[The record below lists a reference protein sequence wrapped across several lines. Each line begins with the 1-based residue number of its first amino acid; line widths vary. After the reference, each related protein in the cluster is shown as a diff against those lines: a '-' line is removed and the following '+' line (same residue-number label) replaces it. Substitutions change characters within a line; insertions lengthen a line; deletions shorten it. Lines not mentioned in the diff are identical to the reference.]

1 VFAAAAFSY
10 WLDVF
15 PSARGQLRHWRRQ
28 ARAIP
33 DPRLRDLAVTTLAAE
48 RGNLEGAAAFAV
60 LAPRVHRRE
69 VTRAAVAFQALYDY
83 VDTLAEQPVVD
94 PLAHGRAMHSA
105 LPAALDPSLP
115 HADYY
120 EHAFSCQ
127 DGGYVERLIES
138 CRTALGGLPSFDAV
152 RPSALAATCRMVD
165 YQALN
170 HTCSGD
176 RAGLRNWADG
186 LTPPDCD
193 LRWWEAAAGAAS
205 SMGVFALMAAA
216 GRPGLT
222 RAQAEEMESAYFPW
236 VGALHVLL
244 DSLVDWADDLDS
256 GDHSLV
262 EHYCCPQE
270 AARRLAGI
278 AEQALTATG
287 EVAQS
292 AQHALILAAMA
303 SFYLAR
309 PTTLA
314 PAAQPAATGVLQA
327 FGSLATPAVA
337 VLRVRDKM
345 GRLEGLFGALNTPI
359 CGHPGT

>member
-1 VFAAAAFSY
+1 MVAPARRRLAAANVFAAAAVSY

-15 PSARGQLRHWRRQ
+15 PSASGQLRHWRRQ

-33 DPRLRDLAVTTLAAE
+33 DPRLRELALTTLAGE

-60 LAPRVHRRE
+60 LVPRAHRRE
-69 VTRAAVAFQALYDY
+69 VTCAAVAFQALYDY
-83 VDTLAEQPVVD
+83 VDTLAEQPVAD
-94 PLAHGRAMHSA
+94 PQAHGRAVHMA
-105 LPAALDPSLP
+105 LLAALDPRRP
-115 HADYY
+115 HVDYY
-120 EHAFSCQ
+120 EHVPGGE
-127 DGGYVERLIES
+127 DGGYVVSLIDT
-138 CRTALGGLPSFDAV
+138 CRDALGRLPSFEAV

-170 HTCSGD
+170 HTCAAE
-176 RAGLRNWADG
+176 RAGLRRWAAG

-205 SMGVFALMAAA
+205 SLGVFALMAAA

-222 RAQAEEMESAYFPW
+222 TAQARELEGAYFPW

-262 EHYCCPQE
+262 EHYSCPQE
-270 AARRLAGI
+270 AARRLARI
-278 AEQALTATG
+278 AEQALAATSG
-287 EVAQS
+287 IAQS
-292 AQHALILAAMA
+292 AQHAAILAAMA

-309 PTTLA
+309 PSALGPSA
-314 PAAQPAATGVLQA
+314 RPAASGVLRT

-337 VLRVRDKM
+337 VLRVRDTV
-345 GRLEGLFGALNTPI
+345 GRLAG
-359 CGHPGT
+359 